1 MFSGLN
7 KSLITI
13 EKPKDESFGELSTN
27 VSMVLAKDAGIR
39 PRDLAVKIVDILKED
54 EMISSAD
61 IAGPGFINFRLY
73 KKIWIKLVKKILED
87 GEKFGLNISYSED
100 GKKLLGTGGAVAKAA
115 SAIDCENFFVIY
127 GDSFLPIDY
136 QKMFTYF
143 QSTPK
148 ICNLMAVF
156 RNCGR
161 FDACN
166 VALGKNKTML
176 YDKKSPSR
184 EMDHIDYGLS
194 IINKKTFLRLG
205 AR

>member
-1 MFSGLN
+1 MSLPIIILAGGLGTRLGNLTLSSPKALIEINEQPFIHHQISYLKTQGLN
-7 KSLITI
+7 QVVVSIGHMG
-13 EKPKDESFGELSTN
+13 EKIQNALGN
-27 VSMVLAKDAGIR
+27 
-39 PRDLAVKIVDILKED
+39 
-54 EMISSAD
+54 
-61 IAGPGFINFRLY
+61 
-73 KKIWIKLVKKILED
+73 

-115 SAIDCENFFVIY
+115 SAIDCENFFVTY

-136 QKMFTYF
+136 RKMFRYF

-156 RNCGR
+156 RNCGQ

-166 VALGKNKTML
+166 VTVRKNKTML
-176 YDKKSPSR
+176 YDKKSPSK

-194 IINKKTFLRLG
+194 IINKKMFLEF
-205 AR
+205 ANSDVFD